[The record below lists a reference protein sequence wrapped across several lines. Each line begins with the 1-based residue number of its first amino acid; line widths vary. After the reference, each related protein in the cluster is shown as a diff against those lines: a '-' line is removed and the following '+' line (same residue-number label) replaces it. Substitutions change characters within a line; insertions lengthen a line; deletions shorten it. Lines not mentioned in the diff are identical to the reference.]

1 MRRWSMA
8 SPQNNTLGCQAETR
22 ARASP
27 RLTTP
32 ICCIIQIA
40 QPPKRRAE
48 IAYPSGGNTHMF
60 RNNLI
65 AWMLTVCFIAL
76 IPAAA
81 TAKTGDVKATMSRCQ
96 TATTKRGAAKVQGSD
111 LYFGDTKVSNND
123 LVRAVKKEHG
133 AAASIFIKSGDQ
145 YTRVATTVKKE
156 DGSNAVGTALDA
168 KSPAIAKLNSGE
180 PYYGDATVFGKTY
193 DAGYEPIKDA
203 SGAVIGGYFVGYK
216 K

>member
-1 MRRWSMA
+1 M
-8 SPQNNTLGCQAETR
+8 
-22 ARASP
+22 
-27 RLTTP
+27 
-32 ICCIIQIA
+32 
-40 QPPKRRAE
+40 
-48 IAYPSGGNTHMF
+48 Y
-60 RNNLI
+60 RNNII
-65 AWMLTVCFIAL
+65 AWVLTVCFIAL

-81 TAKTGDVKATMSRCQ
+81 TAKTGDVKATM
-96 TATTKRGAAKVQGSD
+96 TALQAETAKLGAAKVQGSD
-111 LYFGDTKVSNND
+111 LYFGDTKASND

-133 AAASIFIKSGDQ
+133 AAASIFVKSGDQ

-168 KSPAIAKLNSGE
+168 NSPAIAKLNSGE

-203 SGAVIGGYFVGYK
+203 SGAVIGAYFVGYK